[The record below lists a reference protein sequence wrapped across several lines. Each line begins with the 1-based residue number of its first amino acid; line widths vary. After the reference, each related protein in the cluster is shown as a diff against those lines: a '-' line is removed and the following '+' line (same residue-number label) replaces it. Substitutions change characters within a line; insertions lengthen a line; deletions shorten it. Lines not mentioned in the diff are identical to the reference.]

1 VLSFCF
7 MLWNITLCLITFTVI
22 EKWH

>member
-22 EKWH
+22 ENWH